1 MKFQQLKTQYKES
14 ILNLASK
21 RKINNVRVF
30 GSVIYEDTHS
40 KSDID
45 FLVHLLPGASLVD
58 LSGFSLDLK
67 KLLNYRVDVI
77 PDNSIHWTLKEK
89 ILAEALPL

>member
-1 MKFQQLKTQYKES
+1 MKFQQLKTQYKDS

-21 RKINNVRVF
+21 RKIDNVRVF

-77 PDNSIHWTLKEK
+77 PDNCYSLDFKRK
-89 ILAEALPL
+89 KVG

>member
-1 MKFQQLKTQYKES
+1 M
-14 ILNLASK
+14 
-21 RKINNVRVF
+21 
-30 GSVIYEDTHS
+30 IYEDTHS

-77 PDNSIHWTLKEK
+77 DNSIHWTLKEK